1 MTLEELREKE
11 EELEKKRMEYHE
23 VNNTRMAKKIEKEL
37 YKTMDLIDVKILEQ
51 KIDMKRE
58 LEIYKK
64 FIKNLGLEERFN
76 EYREKEIKRKEY

>member
-11 EELEKKRMEYHE
+11 EELEKRRMEYLE
-23 VNNTRMAKKIEKEL
+23 MDNNRMAKRVEKEL
-37 YKTMDLIDVKILEQ
+37 YKTMDLIEVKILEQ

-58 LEIYKK
+58 LKIYKE